1 MAGLAAR
8 FAAFLAAVSLA
19 AGPVWAQEQPVAALG
34 ADLEGFAYP
43 WQVQEFPVT
52 IGSTPGRMAYMDVR
66 PEQPHGR
73 VAVLLHGKNFCGAT
87 WEDTAR
93 ALLESGYRVL
103 IPDQIGFCKS
113 SKPREAQYTFAML
126 VNFTQQLMEA
136 SGIEE
141 AIVIGHSTGGMLAM
155 HFALMNPQMVS
166 HLVLVN
172 PLGLTDRMAEGVP
185 YVPLDELIEQE
196 RRKDFSAIK
205 DYQRD
210 VYYHGEWQPGYDR
223 WVAMLAGQYGSAN
236 GEDVAFAQ
244 AKTSEMI
251 LTQPVSQHLER
262 LGIPVT
268 LMIGMLDTTTF
279 GKGQA
284 PPHVAERLRPIP
296 ELAPEATARM
306 PNARLVTFPGLGHSP
321 QVEAPE
327 LFEERLLAVLR
338 ERQSPAKMQD

>member
-1 MAGLAAR
+1 M
-8 FAAFLAAVSLA
+8 
-19 AGPVWAQEQPVAALG
+19 AALG

-43 WQVQEFPVT
+43 WQVREFPVT
-52 IGSTPGRMAYMDVR
+52 IGSTPGRMAYMDLR
-66 PEQPHGR
+66 PEQPNGR
-73 VAVLLHGKNFCGAT
+73 VSALLHGKNFCGAI

-93 ALLESGYRVL
+93 ALLDAGYRVL

-126 VNFTQQLMEA
+126 ANFTQQLMEG
-136 SGIEE
+136 SGMEE

-155 HFALMNPQMVS
+155 HFALMHPQMVS
-166 HLVLVN
+166 HLVLVS
-172 PLGLTDRMAEGVP
+172 PLGLTDRIAEGVL

-196 RRKDFSAIK
+196 RQKDFSAIK

-223 WVAMLAGQYGSAN
+223 WVAMLAGQYGRAN

-251 LTQPVSQHLER
+251 LTQPVSQHLEG
-262 LGIPVT
+262 LGMPVT
-268 LMIGMLDTTTF
+268 LMIG
-279 GKGQA
+279 KGQA
-284 PPHVAERLRPIP
+284 PPQVAERLRPIP

-321 QVEAPE
+321 QVDAPE
-327 LFEERLLAVLR
+327 LFEERLLAAVR
-338 ERQSPAKMQD
+338 ERQVPALVQE